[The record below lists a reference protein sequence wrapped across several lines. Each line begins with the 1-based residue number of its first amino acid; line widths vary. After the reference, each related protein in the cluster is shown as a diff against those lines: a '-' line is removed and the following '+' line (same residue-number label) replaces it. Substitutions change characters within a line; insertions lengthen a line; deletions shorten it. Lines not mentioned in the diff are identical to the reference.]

1 MTVILGLTGGIATG
15 KSTVSSYLKKLGY
28 PVVDADQIAREIVQP
43 ETIVADQLRT
53 IFGDA
58 IFDGAKLNRNRL
70 GKIVFGSSVQL
81 QKLNAVM
88 QPAIRTKIL
97 QTLKAEKKESTKL
110 IVLDAPLLLEQGY
123 QKFVDQIMVVVSDAN
138 VQRERLIRRDGF
150 SKKEAEQR
158 ITAQWSLEK
167 KISFADIVID
177 NSGSIEE
184 TRQQVVK
191 WLDNSK
197 LR

>member
-43 ETIVADQLRT
+43 GTIVADQLRT

-70 GKIVFGSSVQL
+70 GKIVWKL
-81 QKLNAVM
+81 CAITKLNAVM